1 MNTDLIKEYA
11 KLQIEKNEAAE
22 RTKAI
27 GARMTEIADQVRG
40 ELVDNEVQNVPVTVK
55 GQRMSVHLKRLVW
68 AKPAEGITRDEVGDV
83 LKHCGLS
90 WMVKENWNA
99 NSLSG
104 YVRERL
110 AAGQTLQPTLSA
122 VLEVG
127 EKVDV
132 VASKVT
138 VSESK
143 SAAASRTLH
152 KKGA

>member
-11 KLQIEKNEAAE
+11 RLQIEKNEAAA
-22 RTKAI
+22 RAKAL
-27 GARMTEIADQVRG
+27 GAQMNEIADQVRG
-40 ELVDNEVQNVPVTVK
+40 ELVDNEVQNVPVTVS

-68 AKPAEGITRDEVGDV
+68 AKPIEGITREEVGEV
-83 LKHCGLS
+83 LKRCGLS
-90 WMVKENWNA
+90 WMVKENWDA

-110 AAGQTLQPTLSA
+110 AAGQKLQPTLSK
-122 VLEVG
+122 VLNVE

-143 SAAASRTLH
+143 SAAASRTLR